1 MKEQQLQEEIKERYE
16 LSLERIGQ
24 IGEEE
29 TVAEPF
35 RSYFRKTAEFLKLTA
50 GFAREVEEG
59 RYGAFS
65 LEELRRWNH
74 RLYEDIL
81 PENYE
86 ESYGN
91 PAYAVKCLGEDYGR
105 LLCFLYAEL
114 RGQIPFAAEGR
125 FFEITILNELFVEV
139 YNQFEGQIPP
149 AKSVEE
155 TLYWFESDYADSI
168 IPKRLRETLDP
179 SEAFGKE
186 IVMEADLS
194 DLRYL
199 YQYGEYVSPEEE
211 AIAAFLN
218 GLPQETIDRMADTY
232 TEGYRKGFL
241 VTGVSLEGKKTVQV
255 LFELGFERMVRKAV
269 ENFRKMGLEPVIY
282 RQAVWS
288 MDRMPNRKRG
298 IHGTSP
304 NNQYDYD
311 HRYDEALYLRKA
323 FTDRKL
329 GIRKVALEELKKEAA
344 AYGGPALIETFGE
357 PSFQPVNK
365 PEAYALSKKQE
376 ELSVAY
382 ANENA
387 QLANEYMPGDK
398 TSFTIIAFPKPS
410 IGPDFPEIFSETI
423 RINTLDYEVYKIIQQ
438 NIIDRLD
445 QAEYVVIT
453 GAGENHTNLRV
464 RLHKLEDRDSQTN
477 FENCV
482 ADVNIPLGEVFTSPV
497 LAATEGVLEVSSVYI
512 GGIQFQELHMEFEDG
527 RTTVFSCKN
536 FEDPE
541 EGRALIKQVIL
552 KNHDSL
558 PMGEF
563 AIGTNTVAYAMA
575 QRFGIIDKLPILIV
589 EKMGPHFAVGDT
601 CYSWAED
608 KAVYNPNGKE
618 IIARDNEVSI
628 LRKEDL
634 SKAYLNCHTDITIPY
649 REIGEIYGVTEEGE
663 KLPII
668 AEGRFV
674 VPGTEMLNEPLGF

>member
-125 FFEITILNELFVEV
+125 FFEITILNE
-139 YNQFEGQIPP
+139 P
-149 AKSVEE
+149 
-155 TLYWFESDYADSI
+155 
-168 IPKRLRETLDP
+168 
-179 SEAFGKE
+179 
-186 IVMEADLS
+186 
-194 DLRYL
+194 
-199 YQYGEYVSPEEE
+199 
-211 AIAAFLN
+211 IAAFLN

-601 CYSWAED
+601 C
-608 KAVYNPNGKE
+608 
-618 IIARDNEVSI
+618 
-628 LRKEDL
+628 
-634 SKAYLNCHTDITIPY
+634 
-649 REIGEIYGVTEEGE
+649 
-663 KLPII
+663 
-668 AEGRFV
+668 
-674 VPGTEMLNEPLGF
+674 